1 MLKLSVPQSTLSCF
15 YPARARSA
23 WAWRACAQTGVS
35 PEKWP
40 LAQKKIQNPK
50 KSFQEKGPLSNSR
63 WCWVF
68 VFPVERES
76 FPEVG
81 IRIETGIG
89 LLSRDMPLAVEPPLL
104 RFGAPSIHLD
114 FYWKLFSG
122 HPVPVNENL
131 RQLEKGTRATNRRCA
146 ADHCLCFV
154 VFLMGPGRAFLT
166 LGQFIGRQGI
176 FPYSFIIL
184 LFCTFWRGST
194 PFSEKL
200 FCFSVLWSLHQWQ
213 FLRKSRKWLEIIFYA
228 VCHNTL
234 STMPETRGGRDW
246 ELKTKRLLNWS

>member
-1 MLKLSVPQSTLSCF
+1 MGSRWIAKILWSISFSVCLHSYFQFYSSSDFLLWFLARLQVLKLSVPQSTLSCF
-15 YPARARSA
+15 YPAR
-23 WAWRACAQTGVS
+23 AQTGVS

-76 FPEVG
+76 FPEVQ

-114 FYWKLFSG
+114 FYWKLFF
-122 HPVPVNENL
+122 
-131 RQLEKGTRATNRRCA
+131 GTPCP
-146 ADHCLCFV
+146 CKWK
-154 VFLMGPGRAFLT
+154 LT
-166 LGQFIGRQGI
+166 PAG
-176 FPYSFIIL
+176 
-184 LFCTFWRGST
+184 
-194 PFSEKL
+194 
-200 FCFSVLWSLHQWQ
+200 
-213 FLRKSRKWLEIIFYA
+213 
-228 VCHNTL
+228 
-234 STMPETRGGRDW
+234 
-246 ELKTKRLLNWS
+246 KRHACNK

>member
-1 MLKLSVPQSTLSCF
+1 MWVPKLLLTPIKNRIFGPKTAKFGPKLVSLVKYWPFARHLFTLL
-15 YPARARSA
+15 YHRLLQRY
-23 WAWRACAQTGVS
+23 
-35 PEKWP
+35 
-40 LAQKKIQNPK
+40 PK

-76 FPEVG
+76 FPEVR

-131 RQLEKGTRATNRRCA
+131 RQLEKGTRATYRRCA

-154 VFLMGPGRAFLT
+154 AFFNGTRSCFSHPRTVYWTSRYLSLLFYNLVVLHLLKGKYSIQWKT
-166 LGQFIGRQGI
+166 L
-176 FPYSFIIL
+176 L
-184 LFCTFWRGST
+184 LFCSVVLTSVTVFKKIKKMIGNHILCCLPQYTFNNARDKGR
-194 PFSEKL
+194 KG
-200 FCFSVLWSLHQWQ
+200 
-213 FLRKSRKWLEIIFYA
+213 LRA
-228 VCHNTL
+228 
-234 STMPETRGGRDW
+234 
-246 ELKTKRLLNWS
+246 

>member
-23 WAWRACAQTGVS
+23 RAWRACVQTGVS

-154 VFLMGPGRAFLT
+154 AFFNGTRSCFSHPRTVYWTSRYLSLLFYNLVVLHLLKGKYSIQWKT
-166 LGQFIGRQGI
+166 L
-176 FPYSFIIL
+176 L
-184 LFCTFWRGST
+184 LFCSVVLTSVTVFKKIKKMIGNHILCCLPQYTFNNARDKGR
-194 PFSEKL
+194 KG
-200 FCFSVLWSLHQWQ
+200 
-213 FLRKSRKWLEIIFYA
+213 LRA
-228 VCHNTL
+228 
-234 STMPETRGGRDW
+234 
-246 ELKTKRLLNWS
+246 